1 MGPVG
6 IAAGT
11 FPQNSP
17 AMNDIDTGLN
27 RYLQEIG
34 RVPLLTPEKELELA
48 RSARK
53 GDAEARERMIV
64 SNLRLVVTIA
74 HDYAHLGLPM
84 ADLISEG
91 NIGLTK
97 AIDRFDPTRGAKL
110 SSYAVWWIKQSMKRG
125 LANQGKLIRLPV
137 HLVDKIA
144 KVRRV
149 ALQMSDRLGREPNDD
164 ELAEEIGIATD
175 KIARL
180 RTVGIRPAS
189 LNSPTGDDD
198 STEFGDS
205 VSDEKAQTPFELF
218 RDKDLLS
225 EMDGLLDVLDQREKT
240 LISRRFGLDGERPR
254 TLEEVG
260 KDLGVTR
267 ERIRQLQNV
276 ALAKLRRALRK
287 KEGFLERTLPIAA

>member
-1 MGPVG
+1 
-6 IAAGT
+6 
-11 FPQNSP
+11 
-17 AMNDIDTGLN
+17 MNDIDTGLN

-164 ELAEEIGIATD
+164 ELAEEIGIAAD

-225 EMDGLLDVLDQREKT
+225 EMDGLLNVLDQREKT
-240 LISRRFGLDGERPR
+240 LISRRFGLDGERPK
-254 TLEEVG
+254 TLDEVG

-267 ERIRQLQNV
+267 ERIRQLQNI

>member
-240 LISRRFGLDGERPR
+240 LISRRFGLDGERPK
-254 TLEEVG
+254 TLDEVG

-267 ERIRQLQNV
+267 ERIRQLQNI

>member
-225 EMDGLLDVLDQREKT
+225 DMDGLLNVLDQRERT
-240 LISRRFGLDGERPR
+240 LIFRRFGLDGERPR

-287 KEGFLERTLPIAA
+287 KEGFLERALPIAA

>member
-1 MGPVG
+1 
-6 IAAGT
+6 
-11 FPQNSP
+11 
-17 AMNDIDTGLN
+17 MNDIDPGLN

-164 ELAEEIGIATD
+164 ELAEEIGIAVD

-198 STEFGDS
+198 STEFGDC

-225 EMDGLLDVLDQREKT
+225 DMDGLLNVLDQRERT
-240 LISRRFGLDGERPR
+240 LIFRRFGLDGERPR

-287 KEGFLERTLPIAA
+287 KEGSLERTLPLAA

>member
-1 MGPVG
+1 
-6 IAAGT
+6 
-11 FPQNSP
+11 
-17 AMNDIDTGLN
+17 MNDIDTGLN

-225 EMDGLLDVLDQREKT
+225 DMDGLLNVLDQREKT
-240 LISRRFGLDGERPR
+240 LISRRFGLDGERPK
-254 TLEEVG
+254 TLDEVG

-267 ERIRQLQNV
+267 ERIRQLQNI

>member
-1 MGPVG
+1 
-6 IAAGT
+6 
-11 FPQNSP
+11 
-17 AMNDIDTGLN
+17 MNDIDTGLN

-164 ELAEEIGIATD
+164 ELAEEIGIAAD

-225 EMDGLLDVLDQREKT
+225 DMDGLLNVLDQRERT
-240 LISRRFGLDGERPR
+240 LIFRRFGLDGERPR

-267 ERIRQLQNV
+267 ERIRQLQNI

>member
-1 MGPVG
+1 
-6 IAAGT
+6 
-11 FPQNSP
+11 
-17 AMNDIDTGLN
+17 MNDIDTGLN

-225 EMDGLLDVLDQREKT
+225 EMDGLLNVLDQREKT
-240 LISRRFGLDGERPR
+240 LISRRFGLDGERPK
-254 TLEEVG
+254 TLDEVG

-267 ERIRQLQNV
+267 ERIRQLQNI

>member
-1 MGPVG
+1 
-6 IAAGT
+6 
-11 FPQNSP
+11 
-17 AMNDIDTGLN
+17 MNDIDTGLN

-225 EMDGLLDVLDQREKT
+225 DMDGLLNVLDQRERT
-240 LISRRFGLDGERPR
+240 LIFRRFGLDGERPR

-267 ERIRQLQNV
+267 ERIRQLQNI
-276 ALAKLRRALRK
+276 ALAKLRRALQK
-287 KEGFLERTLPIAA
+287 KEGFLERALPIAA

>member
-225 EMDGLLDVLDQREKT
+225 EMDGLLNVLDQREKT
-240 LISRRFGLDGERPR
+240 LISRRFGLDGERPK
-254 TLEEVG
+254 TLDEVG

-267 ERIRQLQNV
+267 ERIRQLQNI

>member
-1 MGPVG
+1 
-6 IAAGT
+6 
-11 FPQNSP
+11 
-17 AMNDIDTGLN
+17 MNDIDTGLN

-164 ELAEEIGIATD
+164 ELAEEIGIAAD

-240 LISRRFGLDGERPR
+240 LISRRFGLDGERPK
-254 TLEEVG
+254 TLDEVG

-267 ERIRQLQNV
+267 ERIRQLQNI

-287 KEGFLERTLPIAA
+287 KEGSLERTLPIAA